1 MSDNLEQRILIAE
14 DIASNMRVS
23 KRDDFNHLSLEE
35 LIAIIR
41 SLENDYK
48 TVVQDYQQV
57 ILNIKIDNAPKK
69 DIGYN
74 LNFEI
79 RTNIEMDLDPIIDKI
94 LNVVDDEHVTYFDFI
109 TATPKNKE
117 IV

>member
-1 MSDNLEQRILIAE
+1 MSDSLESRIIRAE
-14 DIASNMRVS
+14 DIADNMSLS
-23 KRDDFNHLSLEE
+23 KRDDFNHASREE
-35 LIAIIR
+35 LIRYIQ
-41 SLENDYK
+41 SLEIDYRS
-48 TVVQDYQQV
+48 VVQDYQQV
-57 ILNIKIDNAPKK
+57 ILNIKIDSAPKK

-94 LNVVDDEHVTYFDFI
+94 LNVVDDENVTYFDLI
-109 TATPKNKE
+109 TVTPKDKE

>member
-1 MSDNLEQRILIAE
+1 MSDNLESRIATAE
-14 DIASNMRVS
+14 DIAKNMNLS
-23 KRDDFNHLSLEE
+23 TRDDFNYTSREE
-35 LIAIIR
+35 LIRYIQSMQI
-41 SLENDYK
+41 DYRN
-48 TVVQDYQQV
+48 VVQDYQQV
-57 ILNIKIDNAPKK
+57 ILNIKIDSAPKK
-69 DIGYN
+69 DIGYD

-94 LNVVDDEHVTYFDFI
+94 LNVVDDENVTYFDLI